1 MECQLRSYLQCRVG
15 NFGRGFVGS
24 LGSRMVFFFP
34 TSKAV
39 KAFSAW
45 NDGWQRF
52 RNHPTLHVVHTVL
65 AALVSRDR
73 GTVRVPAVKS
83 AAAGDSRKTAPPF
96 FAWHLAT
103 LGHST
108 DNRQLC
114 QDAKIFTGLLPS
126 TTFLRLFFSS
136 YISFVRI
143 NVP

>member
-83 AAAGDSRKTAPPF
+83 AAAGDSRKTAPPYLLGT
-96 FAWHLAT
+96 WPLSAT
-103 LGHST
+103 PL